1 MSVRGTSSAAFLNK
15 LWKLVNDPLTDD
27 LIRWSPKGK
36 SFIITD
42 QTRFTQD
49 LVPKYFK
56 HNNMQSFIRQLN
68 LYGFRKLSSVESGSL
83 SPDKGEIEFF
93 HPNFIRGE
101 KELIDQIKRKSQ
113 NTRGIATSEGN
124 QNLNNILME
133 LQKVKM
139 NQDSMK
145 LQISELK
152 KENDLLWRQYTHVRM
167 KFSKQQ
173 KVIEKLVRFML
184 SMMDRRKELLSKK
197 ILQLPME
204 GEADSSSA
212 GHRNTLKLKYEP
224 KQLLSITGPEEPSGA
239 VIHEV
244 THLHNNEDPSA
255 LLDTI
260 FQSYSDSIPQISGP
274 LEDNSEIL
282 SDNIQNISTAKNP
295 KLEPVDALLLDELE
309 GEEFSNNANV
319 PSSFIIT
326 TSPMEALTTT
336 VATTGPKWEQKYSP
350 VFSDGTN
357 VNNENSSQPLQ
368 FITTNYLPSSTFSN
382 AGTVTVQSP
391 NGTIL
396 QDSSPP
402 LSPEIMEM
410 VDPSLVN
417 PNIIVTYPKEQLQNQ
432 QQQNSNIFK
441 KPSSSSSFSS
451 SKIGSKA
458 VSNKKM
464 NKSHSGKLPIGNITA
479 VSLPKQRRGKSET
492 NVLNDKL
499 IDKISDI
506 YNLRNDFLGDTSQD
520 NFEDILKSNK
530 SVSYSSPKEN
540 KSEGKLNA
548 AQNYTSFPSQRQ
560 TVVSSVPEATILP
573 NENNNANIIT
583 TNSDSNYLSNQDY
596 NSDNFKVSLA
606 NRSLSRDELENHVDE
621 VQSKIDSLKELFQ
634 SSNINLDSSALL
646 SLFNTEDDPLIPIP
660 ESEPS
665 HSGVVGNEVSLY
677 TPYQFDDEAEGINF
691 SSLIDDEE
699 EEERYSSPTKKQKP
713 VPELSNKEEGFETP
727 QPHQM
732 DFSFRNS

>member
-27 LIRWSPKGK
+27 LIRWSP
-36 SFIITD
+36 
-42 QTRFTQD
+42 
-49 LVPKYFK
+49 
-56 HNNMQSFIRQLN
+56 
-68 LYGFRKLSSVESGSL
+68 
-83 SPDKGEIEFF
+83 
-93 HPNFIRGE
+93 
-101 KELIDQIKRKSQ
+101 SQ

-152 KENDLLWRQYTHVRM
+152 KENDMLWRQYTHVRM

-244 THLHNNEDPSA
+244 THLHNNEDPAA

-274 LEDNSEIL
+274 LEDNSEML

-309 GEEFSNNANV
+309 GEEFSNNPNV

-357 VNNENSSQPLQ
+357 VINENSSQPIQ

-382 AGTVTVQSP
+382 EGTVTVQSP

-402 LSPEIMEM
+402 LSPEMMEM

-441 KPSSSSSFSS
+441 KPSSSSSYSS
-451 SKIGSKA
+451 SKIGSKV

-479 VSLPKQRRGKSET
+479 VSLPKQRRGKSEA

-506 YNLRNDFLGDTSQD
+506 YNLLF
-520 NFEDILKSNK
+520 
-530 SVSYSSPKEN
+530 SYSSPKENKSEN

-548 AQNYTSFPSQRQ
+548 AQQNYTIFPSQRQ
-560 TVVSSVPEATILP
+560 TAVKSVPEATILP
-573 NENNNANIIT
+573 SANNNANIIT
-583 TNSDSNYLSNQDY
+583 TNSDSNYLNNQDY

-646 SLFNTEDDPLIPIP
+646 SLFNIEDDPLIPIP

-677 TPYQFDDEAEGINF
+677 TPYHFDDEAEGINF

-699 EEERYSSPTKKQKP
+699 EEERYSSPAKKQKL
-713 VPELSNKEEGFETP
+713 VPYNKEEGFETP

-732 DFSFRNS
+732 EFGFRNS